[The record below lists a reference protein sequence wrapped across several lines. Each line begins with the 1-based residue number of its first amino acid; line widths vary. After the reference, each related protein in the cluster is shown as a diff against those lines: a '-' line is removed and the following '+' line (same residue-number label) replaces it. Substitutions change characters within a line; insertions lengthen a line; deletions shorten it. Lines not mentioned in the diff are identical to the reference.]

1 MNTIQTLIQKSN
13 GGDAEASWELAQCYD
28 YGRGCRISKSK
39 ARDYYLRSYELG
51 KGDAAFHFE
60 WLRDHPEYVKMIDGE
75 YYNPG
80 DEEITR
86 RQHKCRECIDRFNTS
101 HDMPILHDLL
111 PGLRERANVRIDA
124 PFLCDFG
131 DNIYIGA
138 NSYVGMNCLMLD
150 SAPIYIGERV
160 VIDAG
165 VQIYTASHPLN
176 AEERSKGL
184 VIAKSVVIED
194 DVYIGPGAIIC
205 PGVTLGKGAVVA
217 AGAVVTHD
225 VQPGYRAQG
234 NPATCTR
241 IAPEEIDLFDELG

>member
-51 KGDAAFHFE
+51 KGDAASPFE

-75 YYNPG
+75 YYNPC
-80 DEEITR
+80 DKEIIR
-86 RQHKCRECIDRFNTS
+86 RQHKCRKRIDYFNAS
-101 HDMPILHDLL
+101 RNMRELYELF
-111 PGLRERANVRIDA
+111 PGLKEAENVVIEA

-131 DNIYIGA
+131 ANIRIG
-138 NSYVGMNCLMLD
+138 SQTFIGMNCLMLD

-165 VQIYTASHPLN
+165 VQICTASHPLN